1 MHCDIRLRPEQS
13 EKRKTF
19 KVIVS
24 LDRRGRKSISK
35 TARSD
40 NVTGHKHEETRKKNP
55 MISDNATSLK
65 RNRQS

>member
-1 MHCDIRLRPEQS
+1 MYCDIRLRPEES

-24 LDRRGRKSISK
+24 LDRHGRKSSSK

-40 NVTGHKHEETRKKNP
+40 NVTGHKHEERRKKNP